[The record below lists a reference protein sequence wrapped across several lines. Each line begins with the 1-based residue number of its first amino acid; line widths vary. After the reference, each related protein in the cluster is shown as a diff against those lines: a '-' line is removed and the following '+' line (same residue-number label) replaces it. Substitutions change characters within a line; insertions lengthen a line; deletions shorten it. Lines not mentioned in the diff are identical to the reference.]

1 MADKLFLVAILY
13 IVLLPFLRVS
23 LKAFFT
29 AWTIPCVLTIIYA
42 VFAGGPPPGVTVV
55 PIILFVW
62 FIGLIPM
69 PFLNL
74 LKNRKVKS
82 SPENEEPD
90 EESNRA

>member
-1 MADKLFLVAILY
+1 MADRLFLVVILY
-13 IVLLPFLRVS
+13 VVLLPFLRIS

-42 VFAGGPPPGVTVV
+42 LFAEGHPPGVTVV

-74 LKNRKVKS
+74 LKNRKIKS
-82 SPENEEPD
+82 SSKNEETD
-90 EESNRA
+90 EESKRA